1 MFPELCS
8 VSRIIH
14 TAWALLRFRL
24 MMTDDMF
31 EECSNCQKTA
41 LNEPKGYGIGL
52 AQTQSIQ
59 NK

>member
-24 MMTDDMF
+24 MMMTDDMF

-41 LNEPKGYGIGL
+41 LYREAGTNRVKAVKKFI
-52 AQTQSIQ
+52 
-59 NK
+59 

>member
-31 EECSNCQKTA
+31 EECSKKKKTA
-41 LNEPKGYGIGL
+41 LYREAGTNRKDMV
-52 AQTQSIQ
+52 
-59 NK
+59 

>member
-41 LNEPKGYGIGL
+41 LYREAGTNLKDMV
-52 AQTQSIQ
+52 
-59 NK
+59 